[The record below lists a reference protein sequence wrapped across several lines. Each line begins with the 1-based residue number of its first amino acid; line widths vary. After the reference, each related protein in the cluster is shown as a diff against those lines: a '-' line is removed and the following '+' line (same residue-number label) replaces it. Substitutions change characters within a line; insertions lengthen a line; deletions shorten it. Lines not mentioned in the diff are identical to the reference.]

1 MKGSEL
7 ERLLKKNGCYLF
19 EEGGNHEK
27 WYSPITKGLFPVT
40 RHEGKEVPTGTVNK
54 ILKDAGIKR

>member
-7 ERLLKKNGCYLF
+7 EKMLKKKGCRF
-19 EEGGNHEK
+19 MEEGKKHEV
-27 WYSPITKGLFPVT
+27 WYSPINSSEFMVP
-40 RHEGKEVPTGTVNK
+40 RHEGKEMATGTVNK

>member
-1 MKGSEL
+1 MKGAEL

-19 EEGGNHEK
+19 EEGTNHEK
-27 WYSPITKGLFPVT
+27 WYSPINNGLFPVP
-40 RHEGKEVPTGTVNK
+40 RHEGKEVPTGTLNK